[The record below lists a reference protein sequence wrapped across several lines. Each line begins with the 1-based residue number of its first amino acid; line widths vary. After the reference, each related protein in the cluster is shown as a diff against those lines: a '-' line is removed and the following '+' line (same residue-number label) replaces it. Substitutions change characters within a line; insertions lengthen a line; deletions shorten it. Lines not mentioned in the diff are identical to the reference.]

1 MSILMTSDVEGFF
14 ADAVGE
20 AVQARKVQ
28 VSGKTRS
35 YLVGLLAGVA
45 SKGMDQQALRRP
57 VTWQLR
63 EALEA
68 PASERFERLKVLGDN
83 TLYLSGLFQD
93 HLEAHGVDVGYVSSV
108 GATAYRS
115 AGAMLRQP
123 DQGDDLF
130 DELSSK
136 FRLLVEALHEVADAL
151 FAGSATGP
159 EGVLKLYDRW
169 QKTGSERLSR
179 ELIARGLM
187 PMRGGGGCH

>member
-28 VSGKTRS
+28 VSKKTLS

-115 AGAMLRQP
+115 VSSMMRADR
-123 DQGDDLF
+123 GDDLF
-130 DELSSK
+130 AELSAK
-136 FRLLVEALHEVADAL
+136 FHKLVGAMHEVADAF
-151 FAGSATGP
+151 FAGSASSP
-159 EGVLKLYDRW
+159 EGMLRVYDRW
-169 QKTGSERLSR
+169 QKTGSATLGR
-179 ELIARGLM
+179 ELVARGLV
-187 PMRGGGGCH
+187 PLRNGGGIH